1 MGGAGA
7 VGRVL
12 AKPTAGELA
21 RYAVPV
27 VLVHNSGVEVA
38 ASRGGLLI
46 GLGRRR

>member
-27 VLVHNSGVEVA
+27 GFSA
-38 ASRGGLLI
+38 
-46 GLGRRR
+46 